1 MNYYTT
7 RAFVLKK
14 EIAEEKIMSIIFLL
28 KISENKFKS

>member
-14 EIAEEKIMSIIFLL
+14 EIAEEKDNVYHFFTQDFG
-28 KISENKFKS
+28 K